1 MPRQPGDQSLRVPN
15 ATESPLLEAAVE
27 SLVLVDRVTK
37 RYGKTLAVADLS
49 FGVAKGEVL
58 GFLGPN
64 GAGKT
69 TTMRVITGFM
79 PPSEG
84 RVLVGG
90 QDIAEAPLEVRRR
103 IGYLPENPPLYP
115 EMEVTA
121 FLEFAARLRGVPKGG
136 IRPAV
141 ARAIERCAL
150 GEAREHI
157 IGKLSR
163 GYRQRV
169 GLAQALVHEPELLV
183 LDEPTAGL
191 DPKQI
196 HETRKLIR
204 ILAGE
209 RTVVLSTHI
218 LPEVA
223 VTCDRVVIIA
233 GGRLRAEDT
242 PASLVARLGAAQR
255 GRGTWEIETAAP
267 ANAAEATLRAVPGV
281 ARVEAGPET
290 AERTLVL
297 QVEAAGDRSIATDL
311 ARALLE
317 AGCPLY
323 GLRRG
328 GASLEDVF
336 LALTTEEAEA
346 NGTGDARGTPEV
358 AEEGS

>member
-1 MPRQPGDQSLRVPN
+1 MEP
-15 ATESPLLEAAVE
+15 
-27 SLVLVDRVTK
+27 LVLVDRVSK
-37 RYGKTLAVADLS
+37 RYGRTPAVADLS
-49 FGVAKGEVL
+49 FGVARGEVL

-90 QDIAEAPLEVRRR
+90 LDIAEAPLEVRRR

-121 FLEFAARLRGVPKGG
+121 FLEFAARLRGVPRGAM
-136 IRPAV
+136 RQAV
-141 ARAIERCAL
+141 DRAVERCAL
-150 GEAREHI
+150 GEARKRI

-196 HETRKLIR
+196 HETRGLIR
-204 ILAGE
+204 ALAGE

-242 PASLVARLGAAQR
+242 PERLVARLGAAQR
-255 GRGTWEIETAAP
+255 GRSAWEIETAAP
-267 ANAAEATLRAVPGV
+267 GDAAPGDAVKAALRAVPGV
-281 ARVEAGPET
+281 ARVDAGPET

-297 QVEAAGDRSIATDL
+297 QVEADGDREVATDL

-336 LALTTEEAEA
+336 LALTTEEIEA
-346 NGTGDARGTPEV
+346 DPTGDPAADSQDAAGAPEV
-358 AEEGS
+358 TEAAS

>member
-1 MPRQPGDQSLRVPN
+1 MPRHPGDQSLRVPN
-15 ATESPLLEAAVE
+15 ATDSPPLETAVE
-27 SLVLVDRVTK
+27 PLVLVDRVSK
-37 RYGKTLAVADLS
+37 RYGKTRAVADLT

-90 QDIAEAPLEVRRR
+90 LDIAESPLEVRRR

-121 FLEFAARLRGVPKGG
+121 FLEFAARLRGVPKG
-136 IRPAV
+136 RVQPAV

-204 ILAGE
+204 TLAGE

-242 PASLVARLGAAQR
+242 PEGLVARLGAAQR

-267 ANAAEATLRAVPGV
+267 ADAAEAALRAVPGV

-297 QVEAAGDRSIATDL
+297 QVEAAGDRSVATDL

-336 LALTTEEAEA
+336 LALTTKEAEA
-346 NGTGDARGTPEV
+346 NGTGTSGASEQD
-358 AEEGS
+358 S